1 MKNYLLSLSL
11 LLVGNLL
18 FGQNIIEEKFQ
29 HLYDNEKATVV
40 HVTGKLFS
48 YANHFK
54 DTQDEDLNKIAEFAS
69 TIDAF
74 TLVAMK
80 EWPNS
85 TNEYKNGM
93 DYIHQD
99 LEELVRVRS
108 EEGNFSLY
116 IDETNDVVNE
126 LVGIGTDNENFVV
139 FSLTGEMD
147 LEQIGKM
154 ASQINL
160 DGFDE
165 LETIE
170 SYDIS
175 SVKVFPNPVQGSER
189 ISIEIPS
196 EMDNA
201 KATLFNEDGKQVAT
215 RTVRSGKQSLDFGN
229 LSSGVYFIDLEKD
242 GVNVKKRIIVV
253 N

>member
-1 MKNYLLSLSL
+1 MKNLLLTFSL
-11 LLVGNLL
+11 LILGTSM

-29 HLYDNEKATVV
+29 HLYDHDKATVV
-40 HVTGKLFS
+40 HVTGKLFG
-48 YANHFK
+48 YAEHFK
-54 DTQDEDLNKIAEFAS
+54 DTSDEDLNRIADFAS

-85 TNEYKNGM
+85 KQEYSRGM

-116 IDETNDVVNE
+116 IDESNDIVNE

-147 LEQIGKM
+147 LEEIGKM
-154 ASQINL
+154 ATEIQME
-160 DGFDE
+160 GFNKME
-165 LETIE
+165 SIE
-170 SYDIS
+170 KYDIS
-175 SVKVFPNPVQGSER
+175 AVKVYPNPAKSNDNITLELP
-189 ISIEIPS
+189 E
-196 EMDNA
+196 EWDNA
-201 KATLFNEDGKQVAT
+201 KANVYDEKGSLVTSTKATKGKQN
-215 RTVRSGKQSLDFGN
+215 LN
-229 LSSGVYFIDLEKD
+229 LSNLTPGIYYVDIQKE
-242 GVNVKKRIIVV
+242 GVNVKKKIVIT